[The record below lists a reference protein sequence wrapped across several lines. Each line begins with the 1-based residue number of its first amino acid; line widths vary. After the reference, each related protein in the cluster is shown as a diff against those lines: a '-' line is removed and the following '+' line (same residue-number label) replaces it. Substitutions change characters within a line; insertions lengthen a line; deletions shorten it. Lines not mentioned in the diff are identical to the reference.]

1 MKSLY
6 DEDGNILLQ
15 DLLIRSK
22 VRKTAAEEYFAKNHT
37 SRSMTGGRSGRSG
50 KGACC
55 IQGFFQALYCAA
67 LFALLWDR
75 ALQPPRRRIESHDDA
90 IGNGV
95 LMRVLGTD
103 FRRERGDFERIGAAP
118 TKSAPTPVG
127 RELRDPRGPVPCPS
141 LRAMFRDSRA

>member
-1 MKSLY
+1 MSAPPTPTRR
-6 DEDGNILLQ
+6 DGWSAERQLRFL
-15 DLLIRSK
+15 DTLGRTRS
-22 VRKTAAEEYFAKNHT
+22 VTTAARAAGM
-37 SRSMTGGRSGRSG
+37 SRESAYRLR
-50 KGACC
+50 AR
-55 IQGFFQALYCAA
+55 AA

-118 TKSAPTPVG
+118 MKTAPTPVG